1 MSEDKVKKK
10 KSAIR
15 MHGDGA
21 GLMRAR
27 VVGNRGRAPHPVSD
41 RTRDDKFGSWGWRI
55 ILDRIKWTTS
65 TSGQDGVTETVFT
78 LSLETSPT
86 QNGQNL

>member
-1 MSEDKVKKK
+1 
-10 KSAIR
+10 

-21 GLMRAR
+21 GLMSAG
-27 VVGNRGRAPHPVSD
+27 VVGNRGRAPHPVSY

-65 TSGQDGVTETVFT
+65 TSGQDGVTGTV
-78 LSLETSPT
+78 LKIWIRGKD
-86 QNGQNL
+86 GQ